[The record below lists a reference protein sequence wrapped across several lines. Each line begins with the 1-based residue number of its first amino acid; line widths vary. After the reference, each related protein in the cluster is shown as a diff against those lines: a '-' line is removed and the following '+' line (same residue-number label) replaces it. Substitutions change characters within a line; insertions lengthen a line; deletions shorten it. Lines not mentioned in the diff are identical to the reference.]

1 MSSYSEFKED
11 LRSYVLA
18 GTSVTSLIGTRFYG
32 AYYAS
37 LKDPTFPLGTFY
49 PDPGVDMAQ
58 GLVSDFNMNVSGY
71 ADDTFDAAGDVY
83 QAIRD
88 RLLNAVV
95 GETRGA
101 FCVYVRSTPIEHYD
115 EASRTYGITGKFRFI
130 RIQEVG
136 R

>member
-1 MSSYSEFKED
+1 MPSYSEFKED
-11 LRSYVLA
+11 LRAYVVA
-18 GTSVTSLIGTRFYG
+18 GSSVSSLIGDRFYG
-32 AYYAS
+32 AFFAT
-37 LKDPTFPLGTFY
+37 LKDPKFPLSTFY
-49 PDPGVDMAQ
+49 PDPGVDLAQ
-58 GLVSDFNMNVSGY
+58 GLVSDFNMNIGGY

-83 QAIRD
+83 QVIRD

-101 FCVYVRSTPIEHYD
+101 FCVYVRSTPVEHYD
-115 EASRTYGITGKFRFI
+115 EASRTYGVTGKFRII